1 MTETD
6 AMKPVQLWGRLSHV
20 GIAAV
25 KEAFTTQDFGDTC
38 EGLACL
44 VCVCVCVCVCLS
56 LCVCAYLSLSLSVPL
71 SLSLQL
77 SLSVLASLS
86 TCRRHTPSHFEQAR
100 VRWWLSRIN
109 D

>member
-56 LCVCAYLSLSLSVPL
+56 LSLSLCASLSLSPTLALCFGLFVDVP
-71 SLSLQL
+71 S
-77 SLSVLASLS
+77 A
-86 TCRRHTPSHFEQAR
+86 HTITF
-100 VRWWLSRIN
+100 
-109 D
+109 